1 MINNLLIK
9 LVLSRWFSVSLVLFS
24 DSEEFPSSISSFF
37 LPLQCLLIEGFFSS
51 RLKRAEASA
60 SFNWSLAQL
69 CLNLSLESWA
79 HVCCGWRWDRLWL
92 RATNLYTALRR
103 LKDMKKRLGHSSNR
117 TGYRA
122 CVALKTWERQRVG
135 KKRWWRPYMAI
146 WDVIAHL

>member
-9 LVLSRWFSVSLVLFS
+9 LVLSRWFVVSLVLFPTPRNFHPQS
-24 DSEEFPSSISSFF
+24 LLFF
-37 LPLQCLLIEGFFSS
+37 SHCSACWLRVFFSS

-122 CVALKTWERQRVG
+122 CVALKTWERQGVG